1 MCSKAG
7 TGRLT
12 KLYTKYTKTKMYTL
26 RFMSSKIRFK
36 YLFCSPYQNY
46 CDLPSIIVSG
56 GHLQSPP
63 RNRAGQCS
71 GGGSDG
77 EGQDLHPQG
86 FKSWIRFNNCPN
98 FWESYEL
105 VIVIGAYSR
114 ILCSSYNNAGSPV
127 CSIFTPQTALP
138 DSA

>member
-12 KLYTKYTKTKMYTL
+12 KMYTKYTKTKMYTL

-63 RNRAGQCS
+63 GIVRASAVVVGQT
-71 GGGSDG
+71 GKARIYTPKALNLGSDSTTVPTSG
-77 EGQDLHPQG
+77 DHT
-86 FKSWIRFNNCPN
+86 S
-98 FWESYEL
+98 
-105 VIVIGAYSR
+105 
-114 ILCSSYNNAGSPV
+114 
-127 CSIFTPQTALP
+127 
-138 DSA
+138 